1 MHWLIGWV
9 FDIRT
14 ESCLNVTLY
23 WFVGDPFSIEI
34 PSSRASLRIQTVMLL
49 FVNIYVFA
57 YTGVI
62 FIQQLFTLSVKQ
74 YTVFTLRANSDRY
87 CLHKV

>member
-1 MHWLIGWV
+1 M

-23 WFVGDPFSIEI
+23 WFVGDPFSIEM
-34 PSSRASLRIQTVMLL
+34 PSSRASLHIQMVMLL

-62 FIQQLFTLSVKQ
+62 FMQQLFTLSVK
-74 YTVFTLRANSDRY
+74 S
-87 CLHKV
+87 